1 MTPTLTLF
9 AAPQG
14 GAAFHG
20 RLCIADRL
28 RGHGAMRREF
38 PASPLGAAHRE
49 A

>member
-14 GAAFHG
+14 GAAAHG

-28 RGHGAMRREF
+28 REHGAMRREF
-38 PASPLGAAHRE
+38 LTSPLGAARQE